1 MAITAKQID
10 KSNIGII
17 DFLGHPIVYIHVHPH
32 AYIGPFV

>member
-17 DFLGHPIVYIHVHPH
+17 DFLGHPIVYMHPH